1 MIVIFL
7 QYCGMHHG
15 TVRQPRRANALRLTA
30 AALLLSLL
38 AAACQPSPGHKPVM
52 GFTRATAADLAAW
65 FHSKGS
71 GGSATV
77 PVEALAV
84 MFIEEGVAE
93 GVAGDLAFV
102 QAMVETGWLRFSARM
117 PFHHNNFSGLGAVD
131 AGSSSAAFGDART
144 GVRAQVQ
151 HLRAYAD
158 PWVGPADLANPLVDP
173 RFHLVAK
180 GTATTWAHFGNGR
193 WATDP
198 GYASKIHRL
207 HEDLLAFAAGR

>member
-1 MIVIFL
+1 MLSGISA
-7 QYCGMHHG
+7 
-15 TVRQPRRANALRLTA
+15 QPTPARPNRPSALRVLGATLFV
-30 AALLLSLL
+30 ALF

-77 PVEALAV
+77 PVEALAE

-93 GVAGDLAFV
+93 NVAGDLAFV

-117 PFHHNNFSGLGAVD
+117 PEHRNNFSGLGAVD
-131 AGSSSAAFGDART
+131 GGSSAAAFPDART
-144 GVRAQVQ
+144 GVRAQIQ

-158 PWVGPADLANPLVDP
+158 PWVTPADLSNPLVDP
-173 RFHLVAK
+173 RFHVVAR
-180 GTATTWAHFGNGR
+180 GTAPTWAHFGNGN

-207 HEDLLAFAAGR
+207 HDDLLSFAASR